1 VREPGFPGK
10 PSRLEV
16 LLVAA
21 VRRIPA
27 VRHTAEADP
36 GAGRVAGAEEG
47 AHRTAEEERRM
58 AAAEEVRHSRSEA
71 AHHTPAAGEVDLPI
85 HPAEVEAL
93 PTVVA
98 AEAEARRTGRAGRRI
113 AKEGVRPTAA
123 AAAAEVVLPTRVV
136 AAGRT
141 LR

>member
-1 VREPGFPGK
+1 M
-10 PSRLEV
+10 
-16 LLVAA
+16 AA

-36 GAGRVAGAEEG
+36 GAGRVAGAVEG
-47 AHRTAEEERRM
+47 AHRTAEEERHM
-58 AAAEEVRHSRSEA
+58 AAVEEARRSRSEEARHSRSEA

-85 HPAEVEAL
+85 RPAEVEAL

-123 AAAAEVVLPTRVV
+123 AAAAAVVLPTRVV